1 MPLPLEM
8 VVDGPAVSQQ
18 TRRKARVKAWTQQ
31 VENAAKGQWNL
42 GPPYGGEVRVAI
54 TYFFDPTPM
63 DVDNIPKPVL
73 DALKGLV
80 YADDA
85 QVTDVLCRK
94 RNRSE
99 DLRIQNPSQILRA
112 RLRGQGQ
119 FLHIVVDGAMS
130 REVTQW

>member
-1 MPLPLEM
+1 VQE
-8 VVDGPAVSQQ
+8 
-18 TRRKARVKAWTQQ
+18 
-31 VENAAKGQWNL
+31 AAKRQGNL
-42 GPPYGGEVRVAI
+42 GSPSTGKLKAAI
-54 TYFFDPTPM
+54 TYFFFDYTPL
-63 DVDNIPKPVL
+63 DVDNIPKPIL
-73 DALKGLV
+73 DALIGLV

-99 DLRIQNPSQILRA
+99 DLRIRDPSQILRA